1 MSITTPISYWKLNE
15 SSGNASD
22 SVGSNTGTNT
32 SVTYSAG
39 KMSNGADFNG
49 TTSRLNIPTTGLAPT
64 TAVSFSCWVKC
75 SSYTTRQSLLV
86 KSDGV
91 GSSTTAF
98 AFEVGNAS
106 GKSTMVISNGS
117 SQVQTNSSASLTTGV
132 WTHLAFTY
140 DGTNQRLYID
150 GSLDTSNTSG
160 IGNVNNITQTT
171 ALGYYGS
178 LAGIT
183 LNGSL
188 DEAGFW
194 NVALTAS
201 EITDLYNS
209 GNGKSYPFGTAYL
222 YDVTSIAMTMT
233 LNSIQTAI
241 AYVREVSSIAMTMTI
256 NNVIFGYIYNFT
268 VTSISMVLSINP
280 VSWALKTWATF
291 AKSATA
297 TVTNTAK
304 SVSNWIN
311 QSKN

>member
-1 MSITTPISYWKLNE
+1 MSITAPISYWKLDE

-22 SVGSNTGTNT
+22 SVGSNTLTNT
-32 SVTYSAG
+32 NVTYSTG
-39 KMSNGADFNG
+39 KINNGAVFNG
-49 TTSRLNIPTTGLAPT
+49 SNAKLVKANDSFGSSYSFSFWIYRNNNTNIYGVISKDDGSTRVASILSQTSGNIDGTLWLSSGQKSISPFAITNSVWNHIVVTLNSTDARVYLNGALNQTIVTGLGASTTSFGTWFGADQ
-64 TAVSFSCWVKC
+64 FSGGRWF
-75 SSYTTRQSLLV
+75 L
-86 KSDGV
+86 DGIMDEI
-91 GSSTTAF
+91 GYW
-98 AFEVGNAS
+98 
-106 GKSTMVISNGS
+106 
-117 SQVQTNSSASLTTGV
+117 NSV
-132 WTHLAFTY
+132 
-140 DGTNQRLYID
+140 
-150 GSLDTSNTSG
+150 
-160 IGNVNNITQTT
+160 
-171 ALGYYGS
+171 
-178 LAGIT
+178 
-183 LNGSL
+183 
-188 DEAGFW
+188 
-194 NVALTAS
+194 LTAS